1 MSRLIVD
8 LEDAI
13 AEIHREFDC
22 QRVWD
27 ETGEETADAVE
38 NILRDLATN
47 SDISKK
53 DMVLNLLREM
63 QAECS
68 LFPEGQKRHDALGA
82 AIWIIEEAIE

>member
-8 LEDAI
+8 LEEAV

-38 NILRDLATN
+38 NILRDIA
-47 SDISKK
+47 
-53 DMVLNLLREM
+53 RE
-63 QAECS
+63 
-68 LFPEGQKRHDALGA
+68 
-82 AIWIIEEAIE
+82 EE

>member
-8 LEDAI
+8 LEEAI

-38 NILRDLATN
+38 NILRDLA
-47 SDISKK
+47 
-53 DMVLNLLREM
+53 
-63 QAECS
+63 
-68 LFPEGQKRHDALGA
+68 
-82 AIWIIEEAIE
+82 EEEE